1 MNRDQILQMLEAV
14 DDRYI
19 TETARFDPP
28 GRQSP
33 PERIGHMRAKRIV
46 TFALAAVLLLGLG
59 AVAYAAGWIGPK
71 AIVVEEIP
79 EGGVVSLTQPQEI
92 PEDQDPAVNAYVET
106 SRAAWAEW
114 EEWLHSNEREPELPE
129 VFVKPEGALA
139 RSIEENEDGT
149 YTVIFMGDDGVV
161 EERIATQE
169 ELDAYV
175 DAYSHDEGFVSQYDF
190 NYGCTSAADEAKL
203 EEIAAKYGL
212 RLRRDAARFYSRE
225 TFETTDAWF
234 NAAYGANLH
243 GDYSGP
249 QYLTN
254 AEITARVAQEC
265 CHGDFFKETP
275 LGFDKFYYFDEG
287 SFAVSWY
294 PVFTPERQ
302 VVCYV
307 YNAAYGTLFS
317 GNEVSNVAYNLD
329 SFTERSHTCP
339 DGTVFTVLESPDQAF
354 FYAYLSNS
362 YLCGSIG
369 LGMTE
374 SEVDAVLDSVCWS
387 NIGK

>member
-1 MNRDQILQMLEAV
+1 MRRDQILQMLEAV
-14 DDRYI
+14 DDRFV
-19 TETARFDPP
+19 TEAARFDSPN
-28 GRQSP
+28 RQSP
-33 PERIGHMRAKRIV
+33 PERSASMKTKRIL
-46 TFALAAVLLLGLG
+46 TFALAAALLLGLG
-59 AVAYAAGWIGPK
+59 VAAYAAGWIGPR
-71 AIVVEEIP
+71 AIVREELP
-79 EGGVVSLTQPQEI
+79 EGGVVSLTQPQET
-92 PEDQDPAVNAYVET
+92 PEDLDPAVEDKLET
-106 SRAAWAEW
+106 SRAAWSEW
-114 EEWLHSNEREPELPE
+114 EAWLNTYQWCPDLPA
-129 VFVKPEGALA
+129 VFDVPEGATGMEIG
-139 RSIEENEDGT
+139 SDEDGWFIT
-149 YTVIFMGDDGVV
+149 FLQYDRAIGTRRVS
-161 EERIATQE
+161 QE
-169 ELDAYV
+169 EMDALNAALDA
-175 DAYSHDEGFVSQYDF
+175 AEGFESQYDF
-190 NYGCTSAADEAKL
+190 PYGCVSAESEAKL
-203 EEIAAKYGL
+203 EEIAGAYGL
-212 RLRRDAARFYSRE
+212 RLRKNGEHLYSRE
-225 TFETTDAWF
+225 TFETIDEWF
-234 NAAYGANLH
+234 NAQHGTSLH

-249 QYLTN
+249 QYRSNEELATLV
-254 AEITARVAQEC
+254 AEKC

-317 GNEVSNVAYNLD
+317 GNEVGGIAFDLD